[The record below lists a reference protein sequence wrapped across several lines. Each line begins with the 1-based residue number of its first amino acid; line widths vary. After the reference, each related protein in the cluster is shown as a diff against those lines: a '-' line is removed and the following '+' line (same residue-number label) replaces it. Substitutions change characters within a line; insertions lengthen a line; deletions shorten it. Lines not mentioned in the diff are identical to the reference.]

1 MISIIILNYNST
13 DYTISCINSIF
24 NSSHDDYEVIVVDN
38 GSSEEQFVKLSDFV
52 IGIGYKKVTLERN
65 VLNFGFA
72 LGNIVGILKAKG
84 KYIFVLNNDTLIEKN
99 TLKVLNKFMDDHDDV
114 SLCIP
119 SQYDEKGI
127 YHPSFAYIPSVLNQW
142 FGSGFCRFFD
152 GENYPDRKKIYH
164 EPVKVPMGSGASM
177 FFRTK
182 DYYDVGG
189 LDPNYFLYCEEE
201 DICIRMKKR
210 GMKVFFVPEAK
221 IIHFCG
227 GSTNRNIEIEKE
239 FYISLFYFFSKNY
252 NLLASVALKSRFLL
266 KAVIKTVRKPN
277 INNFKILFFLLRSP
291 SLSLSLR
298 HRQHGIIKSNF

>member
-1 MISIIILNYNST
+1 MISIVILNYNST
-13 DYTISCINSIF
+13 EYTINCINSIF
-24 NSSHDDYEVIVVDN
+24 NSSYDNYEVIVVDN
-38 GSSEEQFVKLSDFV
+38 GSNVEQYCKLSEFI
-52 IGIGYKKVTLERN
+52 IGFSNGKIFLERN
-65 VLNFGFA
+65 DLNFGFA
-72 LGNIVGILKAKG
+72 LGNIIGLLRAKG
-84 KYIFVLNNDTLIEKN
+84 KYLFVLNNDTLIEKD
-99 TLKVLNKFMDDHDDV
+99 TLKILNTFMDDNDDV

-119 SQYDEKGI
+119 SQYDEKGV

-164 EPVKVPMGSGASM
+164 EPLKVPMGSGASM
-177 FFRTK
+177 FFRAK

-227 GSTNRNIEIEKE
+227 GSTKRNIEIEKE
-239 FYISLFYFFSKNY
+239 FYISLFYFFSK
-252 NLLASVALKSRFLL
+252 
-266 KAVIKTVRKPN
+266 
-277 INNFKILFFLLRSP
+277 
-291 SLSLSLR
+291 
-298 HRQHGIIKSNF
+298 IIIY